1 MRVRVYIDI
10 SQSLCRVRLVN
21 LQDSQAQWISFKYE
35 RMPIFCYWCGVMN
48 HDEKDCRLRVSSQ
61 GTLKEDQQYGAQL
74 RATTEWFQLSHVVQN
89 KPTQYPPAMAAPQQK
104 QRSMAR
110 FLEVIT
116 GESMERGE
124 SSGHGEV
131 QPTQVH
137 GNSECQLSNST
148 NEILAN
154 PEMFGAHL
162 ESIDWEIGKF
172 S

>member
-1 MRVRVYIDI
+1 M
-10 SQSLCRVRLVN
+10 
-21 LQDSQAQWISFKYE
+21 W
-35 RMPIFCYWCGVMN
+35 
-48 HDEKDCRLRVSSQ
+48 VSSQ
-61 GTLKEDQQYGAQL
+61 GTLKKEDQQYRAWLQ
-74 RATTEWFQLSHVVQN
+74 ATTERFQVSHVVRN
-89 KPTQYPPAMAAPQQK
+89 KPTQYPPAMTVPQQE
-104 QRSMAR
+104 QQPMAH